1 MMMSAKKEIFLQ
13 LQQMHKQEHSTFE
26 FEIEFFQKK
35 ISIIVFIRYFS
46 FIYVKICSKKGGGV
60 CQGLTSL
67 LRGGVQCLTNADKGG
82 RGVKKV
88 QKYADVIC
96 EWPRIQKTITLGWS
110 LKLTQQINFNVF
122 SKKNSNI
129 FTFKISISKPVFND
143 SEPDFLSNIF
153 SGFRITKITYSIVFS
168 WA

>member
-1 MMMSAKKEIFLQ
+1 MMTSAKKEIFLQ

-26 FEIEFFQKK
+26 FEIEFFLEKTQ
-35 ISIIVFIRYFS
+35 YNC
-46 FIYVKICSKKGGGV
+46 IYQILFFYLRRNLFAKGGGV

-67 LRGGVQCLTNADKGG
+67 LRRGVQCLTNADKGG